1 MMRRR
6 NVESGRDL
14 PTGNVFVRAG
24 IPVLM
29 ERGGPLAALLTP
41 PVQRPDCGPPGDGD
55 ESDQED
61 LDDEPE

>member
-6 NVESGRDL
+6 NAKSGRDL
-14 PTGNVFVRAG
+14 PTGNVFARAG
-24 IPVLM
+24 IPVWM

-41 PVQRPDCGPPGDGD
+41 PGQRPDCGPPGDRD

-61 LDDEPE
+61 LDEPE